1 MSENRYFD
9 KFPVIEYDGSN
20 VVDITKRTTMI
31 EAVSNNPYIF
41 YPYELTT
48 YERADQFSD
57 RYFSDSYKSW
67 ILYLSNKIVDPYYEW
82 YLRTNEF
89 NDFLAKKYGSIDNAI
104 SKIKYY
110 RNDWYNSKDI
120 LVNRYDSLP
129 ASLKNYWEPVYGVNN
144 KITSYTRKQKDYTVN
159 TNKVV
164 SYTVANTSF
173 IKNEIVTINFDANNT
188 GRGQFVHASNNV
200 VYLQHMSGTFL
211 QNDEVSITGSSYIYG
226 QESEVNTAFTTATLI
241 SRNISVEEEIYWAP
255 VTYADFENEKN
266 EYNKTIRVLDKRLS
280 DTITNNL
287 KDLLKV

>member
-9 KFPVIEYDGSN
+9 KFPIINYGGSN

-57 RYFSDSYKSW
+57 RYFDDSYKSW
-67 ILYLSNKIVDPYYEW
+67 IIYISNKIVDPYYEW
-82 YLRTNEF
+82 YLRTDEF
-89 NDFLAKKYGSIDNAI
+89 NDFLSKKYGSVDFALN
-104 SKIKYY
+104 KIKYY

-120 LVNRYDSLP
+120 LINRYDSLP
-129 ASLKNYWEPVYGVNN
+129 ASLKNYWEPVYGINN

-159 TNKVV
+159 TNKII
-164 SYTVANTSF
+164 SYTVNNTSF
-173 IKNEIVTINFDANNT
+173 MKNEIVTINFDLSNK
-188 GRGQFVHASNNV
+188 GRGQFIQSSNNII
-200 VYLQHMSGTFL
+200 YLQHMSGTFL
-211 QNDEVSITGSSYIYG
+211 PNNSVSISGSSYLYG
-226 QESEVNTAFTTATLI
+226 EESKIETSFTAANLI
-241 SRNISVEEEIYWAP
+241 SKNISDEEEIYWAP

-266 EYNKTIRVLDKRLS
+266 EFNKTIRVLDKRLS
-280 DTITNNL
+280 HTVANNL